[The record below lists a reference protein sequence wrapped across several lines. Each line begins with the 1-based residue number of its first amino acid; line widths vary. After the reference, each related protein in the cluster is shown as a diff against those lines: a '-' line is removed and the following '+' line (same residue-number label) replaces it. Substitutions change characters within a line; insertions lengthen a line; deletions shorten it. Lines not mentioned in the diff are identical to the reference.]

1 MTIAVHSKS
10 AVFPAAG
17 TAARDT
23 KANTADAFGAALSA
37 AEQNGSAV
45 SAQSTAQPAAQPAA
59 AQPAAMTTLGGRRTS
74 LAALT
79 ADFQE
84 WRTDYGS
91 KVFADRQQAVESQS
105 STYLAVLEKA
115 SAQDGLSDPKAFLK
129 SLSPQELHALQTIHC
144 LADPINPDGLTE
156 EGAQNLILP
165 PNQAEDV
172 DHDGFNMVGLAK
184 MWQFPP
190 NNAPDSVKQ
199 AWKAATKDLNGNDL
213 MLMTSFMPLVIPGM
227 NNSSA
232 YLPEDTDYSALTAK
246 TIEGLEY
253 AKRFD
258 KEWQRPVRENQI
270 ALLQKFQA
278 ALDAPA

>member
-1 MTIAVHSKS
+1 MTIAVQSKS

-17 TAARDT
+17 TAAQGT

-37 AEQNGSAV
+37 AEQNSSAV
-45 SAQSTAQPAAQPAA
+45 SAPSTDQPA

-79 ADFQE
+79 TDFQE
-84 WRTDYGS
+84 WRTEYGA
-91 KVFADRQQAVESQS
+91 KVFADRQQAVDSQS
-105 STYLAVLEKA
+105 SPYLAILSKA
-115 SAQDGLSDPKAFLK
+115 ADQNGLSDPKAFLK
-129 SLSPQELHALQTIHC
+129 SLSPQELHTLQTIHC
-144 LADPINPDGLTE
+144 LADPIDPDGLTE

-172 DHDGFNMVGLAK
+172 DRDGFNMVGLAK
-184 MWQFPP
+184 TWQFPP
-190 NNAPDSVKQ
+190 TNAPDSVKQ
-199 AWKAATKDLNGNDL
+199 AWKTATKDLNGNDL

-227 NNSSA
+227 TNGSA

-258 KEWQRPVRENQI
+258 QPWQRPVRENQI

-278 ALDAPA
+278 ALDDAA

>member
-17 TAARDT
+17 TTVRES

-45 SAQSTAQPAAQPAA
+45 SAQSAAQPAAQPTT
-59 AQPAAMTTLGGRRTS
+59 MTTLGGRRTS
-74 LAALT
+74 LADLT
-79 ADFQE
+79 TDFQE
-84 WRTDYGS
+84 WRTDYAS
-91 KVFADRQQAVESQS
+91 KVLADRQQAVESQS
-105 STYLAVLEKA
+105 STYLTVLEKA

-129 SLSPQELHALQTIHC
+129 SLSPQELHALQTIHS

-199 AWKAATKDLNGNDL
+199 AWKTATKDLNGNDL
-213 MLMTSFMPLVIPGM
+213 ALMASFMPLVIPGM
-227 NNSSA
+227 TNGSA

-270 ALLQKFQA
+270 ALLEKFQA
-278 ALDAPA
+278 ALDGAV